1 VISGYEVIVTKVEHD
16 DPDGFSRPI
25 LEVHLSADRNT
36 LTVSAGFLESDLVYE
51 LEVLALEQSGNQT
64 ITVGFFKTG

>member
-1 VISGYEVIVTKVEHD
+1 MISGYEVIVTKVKHD

-25 LEVHLSADRNT
+25 LDVRVPTDRNT
-36 LTVSAGFLESDLVYE
+36 LTVSADFLESDLVYE